1 MVSASEDM
9 VRHRQQEQAYV
20 SYRLAQNGKG

>member
-1 MVSASEDM
+1 MVNASEDT
-9 VRHRQQEQAYV
+9 VRHRQQEQADV